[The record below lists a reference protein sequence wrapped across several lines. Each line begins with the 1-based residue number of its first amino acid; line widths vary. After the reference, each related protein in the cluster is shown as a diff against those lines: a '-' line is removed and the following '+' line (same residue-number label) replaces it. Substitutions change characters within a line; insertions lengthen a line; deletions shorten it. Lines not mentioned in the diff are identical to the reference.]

1 MIKAVD
7 TLVPQEVPPGSV
19 VDPDKWMEIPL
30 RDSDTPRMKAFDV
43 TAAAMIKAVNTLIP
57 QEVPPGSGELAATD
71 GIEIG
76 RGGVPIRGRA
86 EERLWR
92 EPGRG

>member
-1 MIKAVD
+1 MD
-7 TLVPQEVPPGSV
+7 
-19 VDPDKWMEIPL
+19 IPL

-43 TAAAMIKAVNTLIP
+43 TAAAMIKAVNTLVP
-57 QEVPPGSGELAATD
+57 QEVPPGSGELTATD

-86 EERLWR
+86 RRGYGGNRGADDKAKTYTDAAGWAVGDGRLSSN
-92 EPGRG
+92 